1 MNTNRSM
8 AWLRE
13 AVGGIKYPPDRRR
26 VEKELYA
33 HVMQRNRDFLKEGC
47 TEREADEKAC
57 AVMGDPVEVRRDL
70 AAIHR
75 PFWGYAYLFL
85 RILVIGIFIWALI
98 AFLAHSRSSGVL
110 SSLFPKEN
118 PERYSVSRVIAQ
130 SEKARCGDYT
140 FHLTRAAY
148 GKSEETEEPCLLME
162 LRASTLAPLLGTPF
176 FPFEPVTLTDS
187 RGETYTVR
195 YRGQWS
201 LVFNSVF
208 YLVAP
213 GMEEGADWA
222 VLTLPGPDGPVWLTL
237 KLGEGKA

>member
-75 PFWGYAYLFL
+75 PFWGYTFLILRLLLFA
-85 RILVIGIFIWALI
+85 VAVW
-98 AFLAHSRSSGVL
+98 GVL
-110 SSLFPKEN
+110 FHMSGFLKLGQYLVPLSAQAGMT
-118 PERYSVSRVIAQ
+118 PEQWISQ
-130 SEKARCGDYT
+130 NGKAHCGDYT
-140 FHLTRAAY
+140 FRLCRAAY
-148 GKSEETEEPCLLME
+148 AADESGQSWLLLE
-162 LRASTLAPLLGTPF
+162 LQATTPDPLLGGPF
-176 FPFEPVTLTDS
+176 YSALWDQELQDS
-187 RGETYTVR
+187 RGRVYSVKALSQKEP
-195 YRGQWS
+195 
-201 LVFNSVF
+201 VFNTRILLGVQD
-208 YLVAP
+208 
-213 GMEEGADWA
+213 MEPGADWA
-222 VLTLPGPDGPVWLTL
+222 VLTLPGPEGPAWLTVRL
-237 KLGEGKA
+237 KEGSG

>member
-1 MNTNRSM
+1 MKTNDCM

-47 TEREADEKAC
+47 NAHEADKKAC
-57 AVMGDPVEVRRDL
+57 AVMGDPAELRREL

-75 PFWGYAYLFL
+75 PFWGYAYLLL
-85 RILVIGIFIWALI
+85 RILVVGIFLWALV
-98 AFLAHSRSSGVL
+98 AFLVHARFGAVNL
-110 SSLFPKEN
+110 IPREN
-118 PERYSVSRVIAQ
+118 TGNYSVSRWIPQ

-140 FHLTRAAY
+140 FRLIRAAY
-148 GKSEETEEPCLLME
+148 GEVQETGTPCLLLE
-162 LRASTLAPLLGTPF
+162 LLASTSDPFLGTPF
-176 FPFEPVTLTDS
+176 FPMEPVTLTDS
-187 RGETYTVR
+187 RGEIYTVG
-195 YRGQWS
+195 YVSQWS
-201 LVFNSVF
+201 LVFNSGFV
-208 YLVAP
+208 LSVP

-237 KLGEGKA
+237 KLGEGRA